1 MDTVTAAFCY
11 AIGDDEEAQQRVI
24 GMAISGAIDGV
35 VGARGV
41 CDDILETAYGTG
53 IKSIDFDDGFKG
65 LNLDESSDLFKKP
78 TDNRIRD
85 NIDFTWKLRGEYVT
99 LDGVNVQQVSYVKR
113 NSTELKK
120 LRCEFNSTTRKA
132 FLENLGDSV
141 ERLRNAGFSESDIL
155 KIQNGRVPEGWQ
167 VHHKLPLDDSGINS
181 FENLILIKNEP
192 YHKVITNYQNSISR
206 YMKIGETQIVQW
218 PMPRGNVYP
227 L

>member
-1 MDTVTAAFCY
+1 
-11 AIGDDEEAQQRVI
+11 
-24 GMAISGAIDGV
+24 MAISGAIDGV

-41 CDDILETAYGTG
+41 CDDFLETAYSTG
-53 IKSIDFDDGFKG
+53 VKSIDIDDGFKR
-65 LNLDESSDLFKKP
+65 LNLDESSDLFKKT

-167 VHHKLPLDDSGINS
+167 VHHKLPLDDSGTNS